1 MKRLAALAAL
11 ALAACQQQG
20 ADGYAFER
28 GEFDRNEIAVT
39 VVEHPSLADLR
50 ADAAR
55 RGVRDGNREIMAFG
69 LVSTDRPAC
78 EIHIVDPAQD
88 YRPEWIG
95 HELTHCIRGRWHG

>member
-1 MKRLAALAAL
+1 MRLIAILATL
-11 ALAACQQQG
+11 MLAACQQQG

-28 GEFDRNEIAVT
+28 SEFDRREIVVT

-55 RGVRDGNREIMAFG
+55 RGVSDGNREIMAFG
-69 LVSTDRPAC
+69 LVAADRPAC
-78 EIHIVDPAQD
+78 EIHIVDPARD

>member
-1 MKRLAALAAL
+1 MRRRAIFAALML
-11 ALAACQQQG
+11 AGCRQQG
-20 ADGYAFER
+20 ADGYAYEH
-28 GEFDRNEIAVT
+28 GEFDRRQIAVS

-50 ADAAR
+50 AEAAR
-55 RGVRDGNREIMAFG
+55 RGVSDGDREIMAFG

-78 EIHIVDPAQD
+78 EIHIVDPSRD